1 MRGSGGRIST
11 EWRVGL
17 GSLSTNLPPSPLL
30 LKSLNFFKAGRRGH
44 CNLGFSQ
51 TGHAH
56 PERELLLDH
65 APSLGSRKEKRNGV
79 GIKIELSQ
87 CN

>member
-1 MRGSGGRIST
+1 M
-11 EWRVGL
+11 
-17 GSLSTNLPPSPLL
+17 
-30 LKSLNFFKAGRRGH
+30 
-44 CNLGFSQ
+44 GFSQ